1 MQTKKPNLF
10 VMLTVIVVALSI
22 PISLL
27 VLRGDLNFKFSAFL
41 SDIPEDVVITDVTT
55 DSFRVTWLTG
65 EEVTGGVVIK
75 NATLPPFLEEA
86 ETSFHSVEVTG
97 LSPGSSYEFVLTS
110 NGTEYMQDGA
120 NYLVKTASQQSI
132 VQSNFL
138 VFGQVFATDGLTT
151 QNGGTIS
158 LALYK
163 DDIVSQSKSAII
175 NETGGY
181 QIDLQGMLDQQL
193 SRTFPYL
200 SELDIELTVYT
211 LDSDLPVTKK
221 FTWDLS
227 KSRQIPNIYLGE
239 VSVDVIPGVDGT
251 AVN

>member
-10 VMLTVIVVALSI
+10 VLLTVLVVALSI
-22 PISLL
+22 PVSLL

-41 SDIPEDVVITDVTT
+41 SDIPEDVVITDVST

-65 EEVTGGVVIK
+65 EEVTGGVTIK
-75 NATLPPFLEEA
+75 NVTLPPFLEEA
-86 ETSFHSVEVTG
+86 DTSFHSIEVTG
-97 LSPGSSYEFVLTS
+97 LTPGTNYEFALTS
-110 NGTEYMQDGA
+110 NGTEYLSDGV
-120 NYLVKTASQQSI
+120 NYQVKTATQQSI

-138 VFGQVFATDGLTT
+138 VFGQVFAKDGLTT
-151 QNGGTIS
+151 QSGGTIS
-158 LALYK
+158 LVLYK
-163 DDIVSQSKSAII
+163 DDIASQPKSAII

-221 FTWDLS
+221 FTWDLT

-251 AVN
+251 TVN